1 MQSFELAS
9 RSSTFNPQRPES
21 VGSDSQ
27 SSLSG
32 RSKTAAAS
40 SLVPPTKDQ
49 KRSPSPVGKFKG
61 VFTRSRKNLAGSPV
75 TSPSTSPERKPSAAA
90 GDRRAGDDSSAPST
104 RPATA
109 QSEGAASVSL
119 NRPPSIITT
128 ESTFDLSRSQ
138 TDVSHLASSTST
150 APSAAG
156 KTSDR
161 TLSRSST
168 ASNRISLTNPPAT
181 PPNNEPNGP
190 VIVNTP
196 PTPTDHQSPSF
207 SATPPTKKSSD
218 ATTGSS
224 PWGTLTSYK
233 RARSGSAGPSKLSNT
248 TFAPLTPTVE
258 SPPANGATSPGSG
271 FFSSMLSAAQNAAN
285 QLTNTIQTANN
296 NNNNNATQR
305 NRNVTATRD
314 QPTQEEDHQVEVE
327 SPLDQSGGSHQM
339 NKEPAV
345 KTLGDGELTLN
356 QLGIVDPPSV
366 SGTPLSSRFPDLSS
380 SETRTRSESAPADA
394 SSATSHEY
402 AADES
407 RLPVATRSLYEP
419 GAPGDR
425 TPPAASVY
433 EDKLGTSG
441 VYRSGSVRSSAAAN
455 GHRRNRGSSTTTRG
469 TGTTIGAAIAAA
481 NASVAHPSQN
491 AGQQRLTGFAVS
503 SKKRNRDFHALFKS
517 VPDDDYLI
525 EDYSCALHR
534 EILAHGRLYVSEGH
548 LCFSS
553 NILGWTTTLVMSF
566 DEIVSVEKRSTALVF
581 KNGLMISTLHAKHNF
596 ASFTSRDSTYDL
608 IVNIWKLGHP
618 SLKSSLNGV
627 QLEGTGGD
635 KTEKVNVD
643 DMGEPGEVGQTD
655 VESRSLTCSE
665 DESEDGDD
673 VYDEDDD
680 DEELVKTQSAGGAAD
695 SDPDKATARKVSAA
709 VGTNGAVADVA
720 KDAGAAGAAVDF
732 PGPATHAATECGDA
746 DTHYDKVIGNDIIQA
761 PLGKVYS
768 LLFGPASVTFMS
780 KWLTNEAKCWDLQME
795 DKKGLSADNKTRVYS
810 YMKPLPGSIGPSKTK
825 CIVTETIESI
835 DLEKAVNVVVSTQTP
850 DVPSGNAFTVKTKYC
865 LSWAEGNATKFHANC
880 TVEWS
885 AKSWL
890 KGEHWNLP
898 EVPFSR

>member
-1 MQSFELAS
+1 
-9 RSSTFNPQRPES
+9 
-21 VGSDSQ
+21 
-27 SSLSG
+27 
-32 RSKTAAAS
+32 
-40 SLVPPTKDQ
+40 
-49 KRSPSPVGKFKG
+49 
-61 VFTRSRKNLAGSPV
+61 
-75 TSPSTSPERKPSAAA
+75 
-90 GDRRAGDDSSAPST
+90 
-104 RPATA
+104 
-109 QSEGAASVSL
+109 
-119 NRPPSIITT
+119 
-128 ESTFDLSRSQ
+128 
-138 TDVSHLASSTST
+138 
-150 APSAAG
+150 
-156 KTSDR
+156 
-161 TLSRSST
+161 
-168 ASNRISLTNPPAT
+168 
-181 PPNNEPNGP
+181 
-190 VIVNTP
+190 
-196 PTPTDHQSPSF
+196 
-207 SATPPTKKSSD
+207 
-218 ATTGSS
+218 
-224 PWGTLTSYK
+224 
-233 RARSGSAGPSKLSNT
+233 
-248 TFAPLTPTVE
+248 
-258 SPPANGATSPGSG
+258 
-271 FFSSMLSAAQNAAN
+271 MLSAAQNAAN

-296 NNNNNATQR
+296 NNNNAPPR

-314 QPTQEEDHQVEVE
+314 QPIQEEDNQVEVE
-327 SPLDQSGGSHQM
+327 SPLDPSGTQPM

-345 KTLGDGELTLN
+345 KTLGDGDLTLN
-356 QLGIVDPPSV
+356 QLGIVDPPST
-366 SGTPLSSRFPDLSS
+366 SGTPLSSRFPDLT
-380 SETRTRSESAPADA
+380 SESRARSESAPADA

-402 AADES
+402 TADEG
-407 RLPVATRSLYEP
+407 RGPATTRSLYEP

-425 TPPAASVY
+425 TPPPASVY
-433 EDKLGTSG
+433 EDKLGASG
-441 VYRSGSVRSSAAAN
+441 VYRSGSVRSSAATN

-491 AGQQRLTGFAVS
+491 ASQQRLTGFAVS

-581 KNGLMISTLHAKHNF
+581 KNGLMISTLHTKHNF

-643 DMGEPGEVGQTD
+643 DMGETVEAGQTD
-655 VESRSLTCSE
+655 GDSRSLSCS
-665 DESEDGDD
+665 DDDSDDGDD

-680 DEELVKTQSAGGAAD
+680 EEDLVNTQSNGGAAE
-695 SDPDKATARKVSAA
+695 SDADKVTARKVSAA
-709 VGTNGAVADVA
+709 VGTNGAVADAA
-720 KDAGAAGAAVDF
+720 KDTATAAAAADF
-732 PGPATHAATECGDA
+732 PGPATHSPTECGDA
-746 DTHYDKVIGNDIIQA
+746 DTHYDKIIGNDVINA
-761 PLGKVYS
+761 PLGKVYN

-825 CIVTETIESI
+825 CVVTETIESI
-835 DLEKAVNVVVSTQTP
+835 DLEKAVNVIVSTQTP

-890 KGEHWNLP
+890 KGEHRLFLHYP
-898 EVPFSR
+898 LS